1 MSTCVERPDT
11 ELAADAGAKQGV
23 KVAIVVDEA
32 MRVNLPD
39 ISARR
44 DWPPER
50 PEVYRPAPHHV
61 ELRSSATRRG
71 PVSPSVVLEEAI
83 EVKHY
88 RPAAAMSLLAA
99 GAMVLSACSNSHTT
113 LAYASGFRVDCGG
126 KPALTASGSTAQ
138 ANAMN
143 KFVEAY
149 RKACSG
155 QTLNYTANGSGAGI
169 KEFLDG
175 KTDFGGSDTP
185 LAGDQY
191 TDAKK
196 RCGGADAW
204 NLPVVFGPLAIT
216 YNLSAVDTLVL
227 DAPTLA
233 KIFNGTITR
242 WDDPALTALNASMP
256 SEDIRVIYR
265 SDASGTTDNFQSY
278 LQAASGGAWKQ
289 GTGKTFKGGVGTG
302 AAGNNG
308 TSAAVKTTEG
318 AISYNELSF
327 ALQQG
332 LYAAEIK
339 TPASRR
345 SLRPVRI
352 GTDTVGKTITG
363 AKIIGDGNDLV
374 LDISSFYNPAQPD
387 VYPIVLATYEIV
399 CSKYP
404 NSDVAQA
411 VKGFLQAAI
420 GPGQVDLAKSGYI
433 PLSFDF
439 QSRVATAVDAIS

>member
-1 MSTCVERPDT
+1 
-11 ELAADAGAKQGV
+11 
-23 KVAIVVDEA
+23 
-32 MRVNLPD
+32 VN
-39 ISARR
+39 RN
-44 DWPPER
+44 
-50 PEVYRPAPHHV
+50 
-61 ELRSSATRRG
+61 RSSA
-71 PVSPSVVLEEAI
+71 AI
-83 EVKHY
+83 
-88 RPAAAMSLLAA
+88 SLLAA
-99 GAMVLSACSNSHTT
+99 GAMALTACSNSHAT
-113 LAYASGFRVDCGG
+113 LAYAAGAKVDCGG
-126 KPALTASGSTAQ
+126 KQSLAASGSTAQ

-143 KFVEAY
+143 KFIDAY
-149 RKACSG
+149 RNACAG

-169 KEFLDG
+169 SEFLAG

-185 LAGDQY
+185 LSGDQY
-191 TDAKK
+191 AAAKQ
-196 RCGGADAW
+196 RCGGVDAW

-216 YNLSAVDTLVL
+216 YNLGSVDSLVL
-227 DAPTLA
+227 DAPTMA
-233 KIFNGTITR
+233 KIFNGSVTR
-242 WDDPALTALNASMP
+242 WDDPALAALNASMP

-289 GTGKTFKGGVGTG
+289 GTGKTFNGGVGTG
-302 AAGNNG
+302 AAGNKG
-308 TSAAVKTTEG
+308 TSELVKATEG

-363 AKIIGDGNDLV
+363 AKITGKGNDLV

-399 CSKYP
+399 CSKYTDP
-404 NSDVAQA
+404 ELAKA
-411 VKGFLQAAI
+411 VKAFLQAAI
-420 GPGQVDLAKSGYI
+420 GPGQVDLARNGYI
-433 PLSFDF
+433 PLSPDF
-439 QSRVATAVDAIS
+439 QARVSNAVDAISAVGQQNPE

>member
-1 MSTCVERPDT
+1 MKRKRSG
-11 ELAADAGAKQGV
+11 AAIG
-23 KVAIVVDEA
+23 
-32 MRVNLPD
+32 
-39 ISARR
+39 
-44 DWPPER
+44 
-50 PEVYRPAPHHV
+50 
-61 ELRSSATRRG
+61 
-71 PVSPSVVLEEAI
+71 
-83 EVKHY
+83 
-88 RPAAAMSLLAA
+88 LLAA
-99 GAMVLSACSNSHTT
+99 GALVLAACSNSHAT
-113 LAYASGFRVDCGG
+113 LAYTAGAKVNCGG
-126 KPALTASGSTAQ
+126 KQAIAACGSTAQ

-143 KFVEAY
+143 RFINAY
-149 RKACSG
+149 AKACPG
-155 QTLNYTANGSGAGI
+155 QTLNYTANGSDAGVSD
-169 KEFLDG
+169 FLSG
-175 KTDFGGSDTP
+175 KTDFAGSDTP
-185 LAGDQY
+185 LSGDQY
-191 TDAKK
+191 AVAKQ

-233 KIFNGTITR
+233 KIFNGTVTR

-256 SEDIRVIYR
+256 AEEIRVIYR
-265 SDASGTTDNFQSY
+265 SDASGTTYNFQSY
-278 LQAASGGAWKQ
+278 LQAASGGVWNKGA
-289 GTGKTFKGGVGTG
+289 GKTFDGGVGTG

-308 TSAAVKTTEG
+308 TSALVKTTEG

-363 AKIIGDGNDLV
+363 AKIVGQGNDLV

-387 VYPIVLATYEIV
+387 VYPIVLATYEIG

-404 NSDVAQA
+404 TAEVAQA
-411 VKGFLQAAI
+411 VKAFLQAAI
-420 GPGQVDLAKSGYI
+420 GPGQTDLNKSGYI
-433 PLSFDF
+433 PLSPGF
-439 QSRVATAVDAIS
+439 QSRVSSAVDAIGSVGGPILAE

>member
-1 MSTCVERPDT
+1 
-11 ELAADAGAKQGV
+11 
-23 KVAIVVDEA
+23 
-32 MRVNLPD
+32 
-39 ISARR
+39 
-44 DWPPER
+44 
-50 PEVYRPAPHHV
+50 
-61 ELRSSATRRG
+61 
-71 PVSPSVVLEEAI
+71 VLEEAI
-83 EVKHY
+83 NVK
-88 RPAAAMSLLAA
+88 RNRSSAAISLLGA
-99 GAMVLSACSNSHTT
+99 GALALSACSNSHAT
-113 LAYASGFRVDCGG
+113 LAYAAGAKVDCGG
-126 KPALTASGSTAQ
+126 KQALTASGSTAQ
-138 ANAMN
+138 ANAMQ
-143 KFVEAY
+143 KFIDAY
-149 RKACSG
+149 RNACSG

-169 KEFLDG
+169 SEFLAG

-185 LAGDQY
+185 LSGDQY
-191 TDAKK
+191 GAAKQ

-204 NLPVVFGPLAIT
+204 NLPVVFGPMAIT
-216 YNLSAVDTLVL
+216 YNLSSVDALVL

-278 LQAASGGAWKQ
+278 LQAASNGAWRQ
-289 GTGKTFKGGVGTG
+289 GTGKTFNGGVGTG
-302 AAGNNG
+302 AAGNKG
-308 TSAAVKTTEG
+308 TSELVKTTEG
-318 AISYNELSF
+318 AISYNELSY

-363 AKIIGDGNDLV
+363 AKIIGKGNDLV

-399 CSKYP
+399 CSKYTDP
-404 NSDVAQA
+404 ELAKA
-411 VKGFLQAAI
+411 VKAFLQAAI
-420 GPGQVDLAKSGYI
+420 GPGQVDLAKNGYI
-433 PLSFDF
+433 PLSPDF
-439 QSRVATAVDAIS
+439 QARVSSAVDAISAVGQQNSE